1 MKRHLVALLLITAL
15 VIPIPIGAQAP
26 SQDLAIQA
34 VVDKILQDGRNIN
47 RAALQTR
54 SGAAA
59 HLRRVAANV
68 RALAAVTN
76 FDHQAAMM
84 GRDRLIAIGLRA
96 DVVDRLLSG
105 GIESVA
111 SELDRISARV
121 SASASAPVAPTVRP
135 AVFILGDTPV
145 IRRVQGIYN
154 QAQCQTFAT
163 QIASITAAAAIL
175 CLIPGGQIACAGAA
189 ANLLA
194 LQILYIQVCQ

>member
-84 GRDRLIAIGLRA
+84 GRDRLIAMGLRA

-111 SELDRISARV
+111 SWTGSRHGSVRAR
-121 SASASAPVAPTVRP
+121 APRWHPLSGQRCSS
-135 AVFILGDTPV
+135 L
-145 IRRVQGIYN
+145 
-154 QAQCQTFAT
+154 AT
-163 QIASITAAAAIL
+163 HPSSVECKGSITRRSVKRL
-175 CLIPGGQIACAGAA
+175 RHRSLRSRQQPQSCA
-189 ANLLA
+189 
-194 LQILYIQVCQ
+194 